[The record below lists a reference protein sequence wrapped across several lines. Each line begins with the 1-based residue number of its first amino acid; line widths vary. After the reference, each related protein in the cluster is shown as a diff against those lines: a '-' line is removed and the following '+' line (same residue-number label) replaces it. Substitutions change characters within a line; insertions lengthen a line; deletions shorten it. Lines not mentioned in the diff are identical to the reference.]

1 MAEMTEKDRR
11 YNMIGSLIMTGLAII
26 AGSALAIACWAGLT

>member
-1 MAEMTEKDRR
+1 MAEMTEQDKY
-11 YNMIGSLIMTGLAII
+11 YNMVGSLIMTGLAII

>member
-26 AGSALAIACWAGLT
+26 AGTALAIAFWAGLT

>member
-1 MAEMTEKDRR
+1 MAEMTEQDKY
-11 YNMIGSLIMTGLAII
+11 YNMMGALIMTGLAII